1 MRGSVLAASLAGTI
15 TLTRGMGQLYVL
27 VRYSRNGVPA
37 ALLPSRTLPPVRIAL
52 THAYCWPEVRRG
64 AERFLPSLGAAL
76 ARRGHEVTHFSS
88 AWESGRETV
97 DGVAT
102 VRLPRRVEEQYGHEA
117 DFSRRLLAHLARG
130 NFDAVH
136 SLGRRDAVASIRA
149 ARLRRGRRT
158 VFTDLGLPLRSYW
171 ATVGPSEE
179 RAVKKVVKSIDVYS
193 GMSQCAVDHLE
204 REYGR
209 SDGVVVPGGVDTG
222 AFVPAPA
229 RESRPTILFS
239 GAFAEPY
246 KEVALLLEALP
257 AVAEREPEVELWLS
271 GPGDGGQLLE
281 AASAV
286 ARERTRLL
294 GLGDAD
300 HQHERY
306 GRAWVTCLPSR
317 HDSFGMVLIESLSC
331 GTPLV
336 TTTQGAPQEL
346 VQPGLTG
353 ELTEPGDPR
362 ALADALVRALQL
374 TRVPGTAEA
383 CRASAARFDWDQSLA
398 PLAEGLYAG
407 ERA

>member
-1 MRGSVLAASLAGTI
+1 
-15 TLTRGMGQLYVL
+15 
-27 VRYSRNGVPA
+27 
-37 ALLPSRTLPPVRIAL
+37 VRIAL
-52 THAYCWPEVRRG
+52 THAYSWPEVRRG

-88 AWESGRETV
+88 AWEPGRETM
-97 DGVAT
+97 GGLT
-102 VRLPRRVEEQYGHEA
+102 TIRLARRVEEQYGHEA
-117 DFSRRLLAHLARG
+117 DFSRRLLPHLARG

-179 RAVKKVVKSIDVYS
+179 RAVEKVVKGVDVYS

-222 AFVPAPA
+222 VFVPAPA
-229 RESRPTILFS
+229 REPRPTILFS

-246 KEVALLLEALP
+246 KEVALLLEALSL
-257 AVAEREPEVELWLS
+257 VAEREPEVQLWLS
-271 GPGDGGQLLE
+271 GPGDCGPLLE
-281 AASAV
+281 AASPA
-286 ARERTRLL
+286 ARERTRNL
-294 GLGDAD
+294 GLGEAER
-300 HQHERY
+300 QHERN

-317 HDSFGMVLIESLSC
+317 FDSFGMVLIEALSC
-331 GTPLV
+331 GTPIV

-346 VQPGLTG
+346 VDPGVTG
-353 ELTEPGDPR
+353 ELSEPGDPR
-362 ALADALVRALQL
+362 GLAGALLRALDL
-374 TRVPGTAEA
+374 ARVSGTTEA
-383 CRASAARFDWDQSLA
+383 CRAAAEPFDWDRSLA
-398 PLAEGLYAG
+398 PLAERLYCG